1 MTVDATELL
10 EKIGKENEEKL
21 KSIHVEKAID
31 LEIDV
36 GSLIAVD
43 NNLLDEKALRSNTE
57 TYIQSL
63 ARDNAQLL
71 FNEIW
76 KLPSEKMQDATVAQL
91 PAPTLVLPREKH
103 IPKPKPLTKWEEFAK
118 LKGIVK
124 RKKGSKMEWDE
135 ESKSWKPRWGYKR
148 AGDKTKEWV
157 LEVPANADPNEDQFE
172 KEIKA
177 KKERVAKNELQRL
190 RNIARRRG
198 KKVPGI
204 GETLAPDGN
213 KSIPQ
218 LKKTYD
224 VARQST
230 ASLGRFDDK
239 LKGEKPTKNQGKKRK
254 FEALGYSSKEKQKQ
268 LDLLNNMYKNKQA
281 LDVNRAVNQELG
293 RSGGEVK
300 KTKVQ
305 KGKSARKG
313 GSKTPARKRGGKK

>member
-1 MTVDATELL
+1 MTVNATELL

-43 NNLLDEKALRSNTE
+43 NNLLDEQALKSNTE
-57 TYIQSL
+57 AYIQSL

-71 FNEIW
+71 FNKIW
-76 KLPSEKMQDATVAQL
+76 KLPSEKIQDATIAQL

-118 LKGIVK
+118 LKGIKK
-124 RKKGSKMEWDE
+124 RKKGRMEWDE

-172 KEIKA
+172 KEMKA

-204 GETLAPDGN
+204 GETMTPDGN

-218 LKKTYD
+218 LKKTFD

-230 ASLGRFDDK
+230 ASLGRFDEK
-239 LKGEKPTKNQGKKRK
+239 LKGEKTQKNRGKKRK
-254 FEALGYSSKEKQKQ
+254 FEALSYSSKEKQKQ
-268 LDLLNNMYKNKQA
+268 LDLLTNMYKNKQP

>member
-1 MTVDATELL
+1 MTVNATELL
-10 EKIGKENEEKL
+10 EKISKENEEKL
-21 KSIHVEKAID
+21 KSIHVDKAID
-31 LEIDV
+31 LDIDV
-36 GSLIAVD
+36 GSLLAID
-43 NNLLDEKALRSNTE
+43 NNLLDDEAYRSKKE
-57 TYIQSL
+57 AYVQSL

-76 KLPSEKMQDATVAQL
+76 KLPSERMQDAVVAQL
-91 PAPTLVLPREKH
+91 PTPTTELPREKH
-103 IPKPKPLTKWEEFAK
+103 IPKPKPPTKWEEFAK
-118 LKGIVK
+118 LKGIK
-124 RKKGSKMEWDE
+124 KQKKGRMLWDE

-190 RNIARRRG
+190 RNIARRSG

-204 GETLAPDGN
+204 GETMAPDGK
-213 KSIPQ
+213 KSLPQ
-218 LKKTYD
+218 LKKTFD

-230 ASLGRFDDK
+230 ASMGRFDDK
-239 LKGEKPTKNQGKKRK
+239 LKDEKPTKNRGKKRK
-254 FEALGYSSKEKQKQ
+254 FEALAYSSKEKEKQK
-268 LDLLNNMYKNKQA
+268 DLLTKMFKNAPK
-281 LDVNRAVNQELG
+281 LDVTKAVNQEMG

-313 GSKTPARKRGGKK
+313 GSKTPMKKRRGKK

>member
-1 MTVDATELL
+1 MTVNATELL
-10 EKIGKENEEKL
+10 EKIGKENEDKL
-21 KSIHVEKAID
+21 KSITVEKAID
-31 LEIDV
+31 LDIDV
-36 GSLIAVD
+36 GSLLAID
-43 NNLLDEKALRSNTE
+43 NNLLDDQALKSNKE
-57 TYIQSL
+57 SYMLSL

-71 FNEIW
+71 FNEVW

-91 PAPTLVLPREKH
+91 PAPTTSLPREKH

-118 LKGIVK
+118 LKGI
-124 RKKGSKMEWDE
+124 KKKKTGSKMVWDD

-190 RNIARRRG
+190 RNIARRSG

-204 GETLAPDGN
+204 GETMTPDGN

-218 LKKTYD
+218 LKKSFEL
-224 VARQST
+224 ARQST
-230 ASLGRFDDK
+230 ASMGRFDDK
-239 LKGEKPTKNQGKKRK
+239 LGEKPAKNQGKKRK

-268 LDLLNNMYKNKQA
+268 LGLLTKMYKNKQA
-281 LDVNRAVNQELG
+281 LDVNRAVNLEMG

-313 GSKTPARKRGGKK
+313 GSKTPARKRGKK